1 MKLWLKISFIQ
12 GSFTFKQ
19 KENTS
24 APTER
29 KVDKIMAINNVVN
42 PTRIAKGYGW
52 EYLIFKPDYSYWP
65 FDNEL
70 AKTYL
75 SVTHEKKLWK
85 SLLEGHHITIHVTKE
100 KSSRKKKESYTGR

>member
-12 GSFTFKQ
+12 DQIDQYTVKFYNLSSFTFKQ

-42 PTRIAKGYGW
+42 PTRIAKGFGC

-65 FDNEL
+65 FDNESKYNDAAWL
-70 AKTYL
+70 GLRDWVYWFSKVIWL
-75 SVTHEKKLWK
+75 H
-85 SLLEGHHITIHVTKE
+85 
-100 KSSRKKKESYTGR
+100 